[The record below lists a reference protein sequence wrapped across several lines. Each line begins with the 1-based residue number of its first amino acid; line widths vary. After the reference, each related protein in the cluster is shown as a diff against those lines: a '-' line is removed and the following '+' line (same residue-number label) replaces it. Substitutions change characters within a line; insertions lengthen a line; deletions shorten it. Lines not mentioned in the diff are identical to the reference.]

1 MAKTA
6 NPPHSTAVWAF
17 FGAGFWLIFV
27 LFANFDMFSRFFTK
41 FVVFGAAERF

>member
-1 MAKTA
+1 MVKTA

-27 LFANFDMFSRFFTK
+27 LFANFVVCLIVDLGLSRT
-41 FVVFGAAERF
+41 